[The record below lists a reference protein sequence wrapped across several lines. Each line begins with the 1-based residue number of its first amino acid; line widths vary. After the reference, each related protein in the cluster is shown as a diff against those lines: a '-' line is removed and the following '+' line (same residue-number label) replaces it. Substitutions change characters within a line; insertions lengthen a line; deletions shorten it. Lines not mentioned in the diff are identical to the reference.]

1 MSFGV
6 LSSAWLALLL
16 VPLVAFYFLKLKRP
30 RQEVSSLVLWRQV
43 LGDQRVNSPF
53 QRFKRNLLLF
63 LQILLLALLVLA
75 AMQPVWHGGATRSA
89 RLPVLIDVS
98 ASMAALD
105 GPGGT
110 SRLEAVRK
118 RLRERIDGLPTDQE
132 LCLIAF
138 GKTARRL
145 TGFTNNRSELRAA
158 LDGLEA
164 EDVEGDLEE
173 ALRTAQALGRNEPFE
188 RVLLCSD
195 GNFPAQT
202 SFELPFRIDFERV
215 PAAGG
220 NFGITAC
227 SARRAQARQW
237 EVFVQL
243 GASGAAEA
251 GMGTVELLEEGAV
264 LASQK
269 VALSAGAAPRLLF
282 KVGGAKASR
291 LEVRLTPGGFDA
303 LASDNAAWLE
313 LPALRTLEVY
323 VPPALGSYR
332 QALEAIEG
340 LRLSPQGDAPVPAQF
355 DLAFAAT
362 AEDLERPSRVLCT
375 VGLVP
380 PALAALVGIEKTEGR
395 AVDWRRE
402 APLLQHVSLA
412 DVLMLEAPRNAAG
425 VDESNYA
432 NLGYEILA
440 HGVDGPL
447 ILERREA
454 GRAWVHLLFHTDRS
468 TLPYRVGFPVFV
480 SNLVN
485 LALLQAGL
493 GDAQGA
499 QTGVLPAIQMAP
511 GRVCAVAGPGGL
523 RREVKS
529 DEEGRLAG
537 VSATR
542 SGEYEISGGIGV
554 ARRLGVSVLSVRETG
569 LGAVEEIEFG
579 DRLKVST
586 AGVTGESERALWW
599 PLTLAGLALLVV
611 EWWCFQRRPTAANG
625 PSRV

>member
-1 MSFGV
+1 MSFSM
-6 LSSAWLALLL
+6 LSSAWLAMLL
-16 VPLVAFYFLKLKRP
+16 VPLVAFYFLKLRRP

-43 LGDQRVNSPF
+43 LGDRRVNSPF
-53 QRFKRNLLLF
+53 QRFKRNLLLL
-63 LQILLLALLVLA
+63 LQVLLLALLVLA
-75 AMQPVWHGGATRSA
+75 ATQPVWHGAGARA
-89 RLPVLIDVS
+89 PRLPVLIDVS

-105 GPGGT
+105 APGGI
-110 SRLEAVRK
+110 SRLEAVRR
-118 RLRERIDGLPTDQE
+118 RLRERIDALPTDQE
-132 LCLIAF
+132 MCLVAF
-138 GKTARRL
+138 GRTARRL

-158 LDGLEA
+158 LAALEP

-173 ALRTAQALGRNEPFE
+173 ALRTAQALGRNEAFE

-195 GNFPAQT
+195 GNFPARS

-220 NFGITAC
+220 NVGITAC
-227 SARRAQARQW
+227 SARRVQGRQW

-243 GASGAAEA
+243 AASSAAEA
-251 GMGTVELLEEGAV
+251 AMGTVELLEEGVV

-269 VALSAGAAPRLLF
+269 VALKAGAAPRLLF
-282 KVGGAKASR
+282 RVGGAKASR

-303 LASDNAAWLE
+303 LAADNAAWLE

-323 VPPALGSYR
+323 VPPALATYR

-340 LRLSPQGDAPVPAQF
+340 LRLSPQADAAMPAQF
-355 DLAFAAT
+355 DLAFAAD
-362 AEDLERPSRVLCT
+362 AGDLERPARVLCT
-375 VGLVP
+375 VGVVP
-380 PALAALVGIEKTEGR
+380 PALAALVKIEKGEGR

-425 VDESNYA
+425 VNESNYA
-432 NLGYEILA
+432 NLGFEVLA

-447 ILERREA
+447 LLERREA

-468 TLPYRVGFPVFV
+468 TLPYRVGFPVLV

-493 GDAQGA
+493 GDAEAA
-499 QTGVLPAIQMAP
+499 QTGVLPALQMAP
-511 GRVCAVAGPGGL
+511 GRVCSVAGPGGS
-523 RREVKS
+523 RREAKS

-537 VSATR
+537 VPATR
-542 SGEYEISGGIGV
+542 AGEYEVSGGIGV
-554 ARRLGVSVLSVRETG
+554 ARRLGVSVLSARETG
-569 LGAVEEIEFG
+569 LEAVGEIEFG

-586 AGVTGESERALWW
+586 AGVAGGGERALWW
-599 PLTLAGLALLVV
+599 PLTLAGLVVLLV
-611 EWWCFQRRPTAANG
+611 EWWYFQRRPTAAN
-625 PSRV
+625 